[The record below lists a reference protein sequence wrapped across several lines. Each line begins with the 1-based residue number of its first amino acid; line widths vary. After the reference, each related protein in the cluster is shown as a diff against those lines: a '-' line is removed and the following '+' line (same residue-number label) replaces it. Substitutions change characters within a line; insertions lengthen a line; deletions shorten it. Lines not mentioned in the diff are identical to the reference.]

1 MEKVLIIA
9 EAGVNHNGDL
19 GLAYKMVDA
28 AKEAG
33 ADIIKFQTTKPELI
47 TSRFAEKAEY
57 QKVTTG
63 SEESQLEMLS
73 KIMLK
78 FEEHIPLKNYC
89 EKLGIKFLSTPFDLE
104 SISFLDELGC
114 DIWKIPSGEVTN
126 YPYLVKIAQTKKP
139 IILSTGMCTIQEIHD
154 AINVLEKNGSGQIT
168 LLHCTSEY
176 PTPFEDVNLNAME
189 TLKKEFGLEVGYSDH
204 TIGTS
209 VPIAAVA
216 KGATVIEKHFTLD
229 KTMVGPDHRAS
240 LEPDE
245 LKEMVNSIRQIEMA
259 LGNGVKEPAKSE
271 IKNKAVARKSIIAAR
286 DITKGEILSEENI
299 TTKRPGDGISPMR
312 WNEIIGT
319 RAIRDFGEDEK
330 IEIL

>member
-33 ADIIKFQTTKPELI
+33 ADIIKFQTTIPELV
-47 TSRFAEKAEY
+47 TSRYAQKAEY
-57 QKVTTG
+57 QKATTG
-63 SEESQLEMLS
+63 SEESQLEMIR
-73 KIMLK
+73 KIILK
-78 FEEHIPLKNYC
+78 FEEHIPLKKYC
-89 EKLGIKFLSTPFDLE
+89 EEVGIKFLSTPFLE
-104 SISFLDELGC
+104 ELGC

-154 AINVLEKNGSGQIT
+154 AIEVLEKNGAGEIT

-176 PTPFEDVNLNAME
+176 PTPYEDVNLNAMATMKE
-189 TLKKEFGLEVGYSDH
+189 EFGLEVGYSDH
-204 TIGTS
+204 TIGIS
-209 VPIAAVA
+209 IPVAAVA

-245 LKEMVNSIRQIEMA
+245 LKAMVDSIRQVEVA
-259 LGNGVKEPAKSE
+259 LGTGVKEPAKSE
-271 IKNKAVARKSIIAAR
+271 IKNKGIARKSIIAAR
-286 DITKGEILSEENI
+286 DIKKGEILTEENL
-299 TTKRPGDGISPMR
+299 TTKRPGDGVSPMR

-319 RAIRDFGEDEK
+319 KAIRDFGEDEK
-330 IEIL
+330 IEI